1 MDPRVAEMVTA
12 LQDMHETQN
21 EELKMSLGDLYAQQL
36 AAHRLCVDAVL
47 KRHRDMAESAEG
59 RLKEW
64 CFELCKPNG
73 AAPVAKSLGDLSEP
87 GPHFAGDPG
96 VCESLGLA
104 SESPNK
110 WFPESSPR
118 HTTGRGS
125 DEADRPYCNS
135 STCGSLESTVMTP
148 MSRQEGESRH
158 RPSLLSVT
166 SSERGG
172 SRARIRESYIEAQQ
186 RQLKH
191 RSLSTH
197 CVEKF
202 DTWAGDLNRKP
213 PRFETLKV
221 WVESLPFTMFS
232 ASIIILNAAFT
243 GYEADVAMKSALVR
257 YDKNIASVMNDD
269 PAWHIIVNT
278 TFTALLSLELLMR
291 ILVYEWSF
299 WMGPDRVWNC
309 LDAVL
314 VVSSLVEAVFVTSGF
329 NASYIRVLRLLRM
342 IRTLRIVR
350 VMRHFRVFRQLRVMM
365 LAIMHSMMAL
375 MWAIVLLIIIIF
387 LFGVIFI
394 LGAEDY
400 VRGAFPD
407 DRLVWEIRQEFASMP
422 RVLLTLF
429 AIVTGGLNWS
439 NTEFILRSISSFY
452 GLLLLLYVSLM
463 LLAMMNIVTGIFVND
478 AIESTQK
485 DVDLQAQAELEKTN
499 RTMTELKRLF
509 REIDSDGSE
518 TITLEEFTEHLED
531 ESIKTML
538 GVLEIEVA
546 DAIAFFDVLD
556 VDKTEELDIDEFV
569 MGCIYLKGAAKMVN
583 VATLMRENKL
593 MMSQSMKQGC
603 KVEERVAQLAEKI
616 DLILYAPEHLRNLG
630 VGSQQ
635 DSVDQPY
642 VMDPD
647 EAETQCF
654 LLG

>member
-1 MDPRVAEMVTA
+1 MRGPIMDPRVAEMLTA
-12 LQDMHETQN
+12 LQDMHETQD
-21 EELKMSLGDLYAQQL
+21 EELKMCLGDLHAQQL

-64 CFELCKPNG
+64 CFELCKPHG
-73 AAPVAKSLGDLSEP
+73 AAPVAKSLGDLSDP
-87 GPHFAGDPG
+87 GPHFAGDPE
-96 VCESLGLA
+96 VCESLGLTSA
-104 SESPNK
+104 SPT
-110 WFPESSPR
+110 R
-118 HTTGRGS
+118 HTNGRGS
-125 DEADRPYCNS
+125 DESERAFFTS
-135 STCGSLESTVMTP
+135 STCGSLESTVTTTP
-148 MSRQEGESRH
+148 MSRQEGEFKH

-166 SSERGG
+166 SSARGG
-172 SRARIRESYIEAQQ
+172 SRARIRESYNEAQQ

-202 DTWAGDLNRKP
+202 DSWAGDLNRKP
-213 PRFETLKV
+213 PRFETLKML
-221 WVESLPFTMFS
+221 VESLPFTMFS

-257 YDKNIASVMNDD
+257 YDKHVASGLGGAVPLMNDD

-309 LDAVL
+309 LDAIL
-314 VVSSLVEAVFVTSGF
+314 VMSSLVEAVFVTSGF

-365 LAIMHSMMAL
+365 LAIMHSMIAL

-400 VRGAFPD
+400 VRGAIAD

-439 NTEFILRSISSFY
+439 NTEFILRNISSFY

-478 AIESTQK
+478 AIESTQT

-499 RTMTELKRLF
+499 RTMNELKRLF
-509 REIDSDGSE
+509 REFDSDGSE

-531 ESIKTML
+531 EGIKTML

-556 VDKTEELDIDEFV
+556 VDNTEELDIDEFV

-593 MMSQSMKQGC
+593 MMSQSMKQAC
-603 KVEERVAQLAEKI
+603 KVEDRVTQLAEQI
-616 DLILYAPEHLRNLG
+616 EHVLYGPEHLRNLG

-635 DSVDQPY
+635 NSIDQPY
-642 VMDPD
+642 EMDP
-647 EAETQCF
+647 
-654 LLG
+654 GMS